1 MLFRLPSEEE
11 LTDNK
16 LNEFIAKHNAEC
28 AFRFKHLKDAYET
41 DYQIFH
47 QKPKPDYKP
56 DNRIAVNFAKYMVDT
71 FNGYFIGNPI
81 KISVDGDAAGNIKK
95 YVELLDQYND
105 QDDNNAELSK
115 ICCIYG
121 KGYEMYYVDELG
133 NIGITYLTPFDAFM
147 IYDDSV
153 LCRERYF
160 VRLYIDSNNV
170 LHGSVSDAEKIRWFI
185 QKGKL
190 IWEEEEKIHG
200 FDGVPATEY
209 VENKERTCIFAMAIG
224 KVVAKFQKMKRTATG
239 IAVWVNTLD
248 VYKYLGAA
256 DITLQTAFGFKYMT
270 DFLGADVVFVTSE
283 IPENV
288 VVATPLNN
296 MIAYYVDP
304 GDSEFARAG
313 LPFTTDS
320 ETGFIGFH
328 TEGTYSRMISDN
340 YAIMGLRLFCEYLDA
355 IAYISV
361 GESDTQTLGTLNVTS
376 EAGSE
381 AGTTKLTVKE
391 QLMSMRNCWKYK
403 DAAAATAVTYGMDVK
418 NWSKWDGESE
428 IASTATHHITLV
440 ECDQNYKAVRSGDV
454 TVTVNELEVKLKKN
468 MDLSAVKTVVKKNG
482 AEMQKKAMQNAP
494 IDTGH
499 LRGSIT
505 LEITDNGKTAE
516 VESTADYAAYQEYG
530 TRFMKGK
537 PHVKPAF
544 DEQKEIFVSDL
555 KKLVR

>member
-81 KISVDGDAAGNIKK
+81 KISVDDDAAGNIKK

-160 VRLYIDSNNV
+160 VRLYIDSNDV
-170 LHGSVSDAEKIRWFI
+170 LHGSVSDAEKVRWFT

-209 VENKERTCIFAMAIG
+209 VENKERTCIFEPAISMIDAYNKAISEKANDVEYFADADM
-224 KVVAKFQKMKRTATG
+224 KVLGSKMEDEDLEHISMVANISDENVGTSSG
-239 IAVWVNTLD
+239 IA
-248 VYKYLGAA
+248 
-256 DITLQTAFGFKYMT
+256 M
-270 DFLGADVVFVTSE
+270 
-283 IPENV
+283 
-288 VVATPLNN
+288 
-296 MIAYYVDP
+296 
-304 GDSEFARAG
+304 
-313 LPFTTDS
+313 
-320 ETGFIGFH
+320 
-328 TEGTYSRMISDN
+328 
-340 YAIMGLRLFCEYLDA
+340 
-355 IAYISV
+355 
-361 GESDTQTLGTLNVTS
+361 
-376 EAGSE
+376 
-381 AGTTKLTVKE
+381 
-391 QLMSMRNCWKYK
+391 KYK
-403 DAAAATAVTYGMDVK
+403 LQGMSNLAK
-418 NWSKWDGESE
+418 TKERKFTSGMNRR
-428 IASTATHHITLV
+428 
-440 ECDQNYKAVRSGDV
+440 YKLIFSNPVSGMKEDDW
-454 TVTVNELEVKLKKN
+454 VKLHYHFTPN
-468 MDLSAVKTVVKKNG
+468 IPSNVLEESQIAGNLEGIVSQETQLGVLSVVDNVQNEMEKIENEQEKAKTDPVMMQMFGG
-482 AEMQKKAMQNAP
+482 AGDGKSGVLEEPGK
-494 IDTGH
+494 
-499 LRGSIT
+499 GS
-505 LEITDNGKTAE
+505 
-516 VESTADYAAYQEYG
+516 
-530 TRFMKGK
+530 
-537 PHVKPAF
+537 
-544 DEQKEIFVSDL
+544 KET
-555 KKLVR
+555 